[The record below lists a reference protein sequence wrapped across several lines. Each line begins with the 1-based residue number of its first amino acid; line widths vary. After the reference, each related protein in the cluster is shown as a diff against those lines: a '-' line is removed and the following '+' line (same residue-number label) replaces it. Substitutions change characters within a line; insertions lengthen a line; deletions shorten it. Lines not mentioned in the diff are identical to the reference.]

1 MIIVRYVAVQLVAY
15 AVEMAS
21 FALMFEGL
29 HFDLINSNI
38 FSKII
43 AGLLAFFAH
52 RFFTFQI
59 ERKPII
65 GVQAF
70 KYFLLLGLNIPVSSL
85 FLWTFT
91 RILPSPIISK
101 LFADLL
107 CIGLTYIIS
116 KKLVFTSATSEI
128 KKA

>member
-29 HFDLINSNI
+29 HFALINSNI

-43 AGLLAFFAH
+43 AGLFAFFVH
-52 RFFTFQI
+52 RVFTFQI

-91 RILPSPIISK
+91 RLMPSPIIAK
-101 LFADLL
+101 LFADIL

-116 KKLVFTSATSEI
+116 KKLVFTSATSQI

>member
-21 FALMFEGL
+21 FALIFEKL
-29 HFDLINSNI
+29 HFNLINANI

-43 AGLLAFFAH
+43 AGLFAFFAH
-52 RFFTFQI
+52 RVFTFQI
-59 ERKPII
+59 ECKPII

-85 FLWTFT
+85 FLWTFIQ
-91 RILPSPIISK
+91 ILPSPIIAK

-107 CIGLTYIIS
+107 CIGVTYIIS
-116 KKLVFTSATSEI
+116 KKLVFTSAASEI
-128 KKA
+128 NKA